1 MREFGERM
9 TRQRPLRQHNAQKH
23 PENRGASRENVVT
36 LCQGDPVAGEELR
49 ATLRGN
55 EAQLGLVRARDVAR
69 LITGLESAMA
79 AAAYAALG
87 KPRRAVAGRHRAAIE
102 SSSRLAF
109 RAVASGSV
117 VAVLA
122 LPSASD
128 PVDGVLDV
136 GVDDLAGAAFDRL
149 VASFGLPDDQVDQG
163 IARTLAELGEAL
175 GIGERHDELLLES
188 SRTSPT
194 ARLDQS
200 ARARMRR
207 LADAVPAQQAD
218 VLVGSLREA
227 DFDRRTARLRT
238 SSGES
243 VVVAFP
249 PELSDAVQQA
259 LRSQAQLEGLV
270 TYDPSTALA
279 RRVELR
285 QISSPNALPFDT
297 DEFWTSASIQELAD
311 AQGVASAALDRAA
324 FSASADELRDLAGA
338 LADLDA

>member
-1 MREFGERM
+1 MLLPPSHC
-9 TRQRPLRQHNAQKH
+9 TL
-23 PENRGASRENVVT
+23 VVR
-36 LCQGDPVAGEELR
+36 LCQGGEVAGEEVR
-49 ATLRGN
+49 ITLRGD
-55 EAQLGLVRARDVAR
+55 EAQLGFVRARDVAR

-87 KPRRAVAGRHRAAIE
+87 KPRRAVTGRHRAAIE
-102 SSSRLAF
+102 TSSRLAF

-122 LPSASD
+122 LPS
-128 PVDGVLDV
+128 VDDEAEGVLDV

-163 IARTLAELGEAL
+163 IARTLAELGEGL
-175 GIGERHDELLLES
+175 GIGERHEELLLES
-188 SRTSPT
+188 SRSPQT

-200 ARARMRR
+200 ARMRMRR

-227 DFDRRTARLRT
+227 DFDRRTARLRA

-259 LRSQAQLEGLV
+259 LRSQAQFEGLV

-285 QISSPNALPFDT
+285 QISSPEALPFDT
-297 DEFWTSASIQELAD
+297 EEFWTSVSIQELAD
-311 AQGVASAALDRAA
+311 VQGVAPASLDRAA